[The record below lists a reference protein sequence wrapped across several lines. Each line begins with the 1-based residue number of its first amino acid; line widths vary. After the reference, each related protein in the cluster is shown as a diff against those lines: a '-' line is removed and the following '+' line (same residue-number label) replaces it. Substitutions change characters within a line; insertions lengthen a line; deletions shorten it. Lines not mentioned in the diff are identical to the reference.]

1 MLGPTTLTSSK
12 PTPCIN
18 NVGKQSHLD
27 VMFLLPRKK
36 NCTSY
41 NTIVQVINK
50 GQIVQKAK
58 HAKIEIHSNN
68 TNVLSIIH

>member
-1 MLGPTTLTSSK
+1 
-12 PTPCIN
+12 
-18 NVGKQSHLD
+18 
-27 VMFLLPRKK
+27 MFLLQRKK